1 MSTAVDQL
9 VLAWRREQAEA
20 PATRAS
26 APVRRRGPDVR
37 VEPRADPGRRSW
49 RVRGE
54 GIPGHDASVD
64 RGSGGGGRRADPHYY
79 RNKEGLFAAPLEF
92 PPGTAGLVAQ
102 ALTGPSGTQAE
113 RLTRAYLG
121 LWEDDATGRQL
132 RSLARS
138 AFGDE
143 RARLSVEE
151 ALLGTVSDPA
161 TSLVLEGRRIGVVLA
176 MAQLLGVAL
185 QRHLLPGSPTSTLDL
200 EALIARV
207 AHAIAVH
214 LATADP

>member
-1 MSTAVDQL
+1 MSKPKRL
-9 VLAWRREQAEA
+9 R
-20 PATRAS
+20 
-26 APVRRRGPDVR
+26 
-37 VEPRADPGRRSW
+37 PGRPPLSDDEVRTSASN
-49 RVRGE
+49 RERILDVARGE
-54 GIPGHDASVD
+54 FAAKGFRATTLRSIAALVGVD
-64 RGSGGGGRRADPHYY
+64 VALIAHYY
-79 RNKEGLFAAPLEF
+79 RNKEGLFAATLEF

-161 TSLVLEGRRIGVVLA
+161 TSLVLEGRRIGFVLA

>member
-1 MSTAVDQL
+1 MSKPKRL
-9 VLAWRREQAEA
+9 R
-20 PATRAS
+20 
-26 APVRRRGPDVR
+26 
-37 VEPRADPGRRSW
+37 PGRPPLSDDEVRTSASN
-49 RVRGE
+49 RERILDVARGE
-54 GIPGHDASVD
+54 FAAKGFRATTLRSIAALVGVD
-64 RGSGGGGRRADPHYY
+64 VALIAHYY
-79 RNKEGLFAAPLEF
+79 RNKEGLFAATLEF

-151 ALLGTVSDPA
+151 ALLGVSDPA
-161 TSLVLEGRRIGVVLA
+161 TSLVLDGRRIGFVLA

-207 AHAIAVH
+207 APAIAVH

>member
-1 MSTAVDQL
+1 MSKPKRL
-9 VLAWRREQAEA
+9 R
-20 PATRAS
+20 
-26 APVRRRGPDVR
+26 
-37 VEPRADPGRRSW
+37 PGRPPLSDDEVRTSASN
-49 RVRGE
+49 RERILDVARGE
-54 GIPGHDASVD
+54 FAAKGFRATTLRSIAALVGVD
-64 RGSGGGGRRADPHYY
+64 VALIAHYY
-79 RNKEGLFAAPLEF
+79 RNKEGLFAATLEF

-121 LWEDDATGRQL
+121 LGEDDATGRQL

-151 ALLGTVSDPA
+151 ALLGVSDPA
-161 TSLVLEGRRIGVVLA
+161 TSLVLDGRRIGFVLA

>member
-1 MSTAVDQL
+1 MSKPKRL
-9 VLAWRREQAEA
+9 R
-20 PATRAS
+20 
-26 APVRRRGPDVR
+26 
-37 VEPRADPGRRSW
+37 PGRPPLSDDEVRTSASN
-49 RVRGE
+49 RERILDVARGE
-54 GIPGHDASVD
+54 FAAKGFRATTLRSIAALVGVD
-64 RGSGGGGRRADPHYY
+64 VALIPHYY

-151 ALLGTVSDPA
+151 ALLGTVPDPA
-161 TSLVLEGRRIGVVLA
+161 TSLVLDGRRIGFVLA

>member
-1 MSTAVDQL
+1 MSKPKRL
-9 VLAWRREQAEA
+9 R
-20 PATRAS
+20 
-26 APVRRRGPDVR
+26 
-37 VEPRADPGRRSW
+37 PGRPPLSDDEVRTSASN
-49 RVRGE
+49 RERILDVARGE
-54 GIPGHDASVD
+54 FAAKGFRATTLRSIAALVGVD
-64 RGSGGGGRRADPHYY
+64 VALIAHYY
-79 RNKEGLFAAPLEF
+79 RNKEGLFAATLEF
-92 PPGTAGLVAQ
+92 PPGTAGLVAR

-151 ALLGTVSDPA
+151 AFLGTVSDPA

>member
-1 MSTAVDQL
+1 MSKPKRL
-9 VLAWRREQAEA
+9 R
-20 PATRAS
+20 
-26 APVRRRGPDVR
+26 
-37 VEPRADPGRRSW
+37 PGRPPLSDDEVRTSASN
-49 RVRGE
+49 RERILDVARGE
-54 GIPGHDASVD
+54 FAAKGFRATTLRSIAALVGVD
-64 RGSGGGGRRADPHYY
+64 VALIAHYY
-79 RNKEGLFAAPLEF
+79 RNKEGLFAATLEF

-161 TSLVLEGRRIGVVLA
+161 TSLVLDGRRIGFVLA

-207 AHAIAVH
+207 APAIAVH

>member
-1 MSTAVDQL
+1 MSKPKRL
-9 VLAWRREQAEA
+9 R
-20 PATRAS
+20 
-26 APVRRRGPDVR
+26 
-37 VEPRADPGRRSW
+37 PGRPPLSDDEVRTSASN
-49 RVRGE
+49 RERILDVARGE
-54 GIPGHDASVD
+54 FAAKGFRATTLRSIAALVGVD
-64 RGSGGGGRRADPHYY
+64 VALIAHYY
-79 RNKEGLFAAPLEF
+79 RNKEGLFAATLEF
-92 PPGTAGLVAQ
+92 PPGTAGLVAR

-161 TSLVLEGRRIGVVLA
+161 TSLVLEGRRIGFVLA

>member
-1 MSTAVDQL
+1 MSKPKRL
-9 VLAWRREQAEA
+9 R
-20 PATRAS
+20 
-26 APVRRRGPDVR
+26 
-37 VEPRADPGRRSW
+37 PGRPPLSDDEVRTSASN
-49 RVRGE
+49 RERILDVARGE
-54 GIPGHDASVD
+54 FAAKGFRATTLRSIAALVGVD
-64 RGSGGGGRRADPHYY
+64 VALIAHYY
-79 RNKEGLFAAPLEF
+79 RNKEGLFAATLEF

-151 ALLGTVSDPA
+151 ALLGVSDPA
-161 TSLVLEGRRIGVVLA
+161 TSLVLDGRRIGFVLA
-176 MAQLLGVAL
+176 MAPLLAGAIE
-185 QRHLLPGSPTSTLDL
+185 RHLLPGSPTSTLDL

>member
-1 MSTAVDQL
+1 MSKPKRL
-9 VLAWRREQAEA
+9 R
-20 PATRAS
+20 
-26 APVRRRGPDVR
+26 
-37 VEPRADPGRRSW
+37 PGRPPLSDDEVRTSASN
-49 RVRGE
+49 RERILDVARGE
-54 GIPGHDASVD
+54 FAAKGFRATTLRSIAALVGVD
-64 RGSGGGGRRADPHYY
+64 VALIAHYY
-79 RNKEGLFAAPLEF
+79 RNKEGLFAATLEF

-151 ALLGTVSDPA
+151 ALLGVSDPA
-161 TSLVLEGRRIGVVLA
+161 TSLVLDGRRIGFVLA

>member
-1 MSTAVDQL
+1 MSKPKRL
-9 VLAWRREQAEA
+9 R
-20 PATRAS
+20 
-26 APVRRRGPDVR
+26 
-37 VEPRADPGRRSW
+37 PGRPPLSDDEVRTSASN
-49 RVRGE
+49 RERILDVARGE
-54 GIPGHDASVD
+54 FAAKGFRATTLRSIAALVGVD
-64 RGSGGGGRRADPHYY
+64 VALIAPYY
-79 RNKEGLFAAPLEF
+79 RNKEGLFAATLEF

-151 ALLGTVSDPA
+151 ALLGVSDPA
-161 TSLVLEGRRIGVVLA
+161 TSLVLDGRRIGFVLA

>member
-1 MSTAVDQL
+1 VSKPKRL
-9 VLAWRREQAEA
+9 R
-20 PATRAS
+20 
-26 APVRRRGPDVR
+26 
-37 VEPRADPGRRSW
+37 PGRPPLSDDEVRTSASN
-49 RVRGE
+49 RERILDVARGE
-54 GIPGHDASVD
+54 FAAKGFRATTLRSIAALVGVD
-64 RGSGGGGRRADPHYY
+64 VALIAHYY
-79 RNKEGLFAAPLEF
+79 RNKEGLFAATLEF

-161 TSLVLEGRRIGVVLA
+161 TSLVLEGRRIGFVLA

>member
-1 MSTAVDQL
+1 MSKPKRL
-9 VLAWRREQAEA
+9 R
-20 PATRAS
+20 
-26 APVRRRGPDVR
+26 
-37 VEPRADPGRRSW
+37 PGRPPLSDDEVRTSASN
-49 RVRGE
+49 RERILDVARGE
-54 GIPGHDASVD
+54 FAAKGFRATTLRSIAALVGVD
-64 RGSGGGGRRADPHYY
+64 VALIAHYY
-79 RNKEGLFAAPLEF
+79 RNKEGLFAATLEF

-151 ALLGTVSDPA
+151 AFLGTVSDPA

>member
-1 MSTAVDQL
+1 MSKPKRL
-9 VLAWRREQAEA
+9 R
-20 PATRAS
+20 
-26 APVRRRGPDVR
+26 
-37 VEPRADPGRRSW
+37 PGRPPLSDDEVRTSASN
-49 RVRGE
+49 RERILDVARGE
-54 GIPGHDASVD
+54 FAAKGFRATTLRSIAALVGVD
-64 RGSGGGGRRADPHYY
+64 VALIAHYY
-79 RNKEGLFAAPLEF
+79 RNKEGLFAATLEF

-151 ALLGTVSDPA
+151 ALLGVSDPA
-161 TSLVLEGRRIGVVLA
+161 TSLVLEGRRIGFVLA

>member
-1 MSTAVDQL
+1 MSKPKRL
-9 VLAWRREQAEA
+9 R
-20 PATRAS
+20 
-26 APVRRRGPDVR
+26 
-37 VEPRADPGRRSW
+37 PGRPPLSDDEVRTSASN
-49 RVRGE
+49 RERILDVARGE
-54 GIPGHDASVD
+54 FAAKGFRATTLRSIAALVGVD
-64 RGSGGGGRRADPHYY
+64 VALIAHYY
-79 RNKEGLFAAPLEF
+79 RNKEGLFAATLEF

-161 TSLVLEGRRIGVVLA
+161 TSLVLEGRRIGFVLA

-207 AHAIAVH
+207 APAIAVH